1 MADTQTRKADHLR
14 ICLEEDVQFR
24 KNTNGFDRYRFL
36 HTCLPELDYNEIDLS
51 TTFLGKTL
59 GSPFLI
65 SSMTGG
71 TEQAKIINYR
81 LAEAAQTYKLAMG
94 VGSQRIAVEKPEVT
108 DTFAVRNIAPD
119 IPLFANLGA
128 VQLNYTYGIDECL
141 RAVDILEADA
151 LIFHLNPLQECI
163 QTNGDKNFKGLL
175 DKIEKICSKI
185 PVPVIAKEVGNG
197 ISPQMAQYLVNAGIS
212 AIDVAGAGGTSWAKV
227 ESERA
232 NNAMQ
237 RQLGRTFADWGIP
250 TAECLVGIRNLYPK
264 LPAIASGGL
273 RNGLDGAKAIA
284 LGADL
289 VGLAF
294 PFLQAASDSPEA
306 IDNLVQLL
314 QAELKTVLFCTGNG
328 TIAELKQSNTLQNDH
343 K

>member
-1 MADTQTRKADHLR
+1 
-14 ICLEEDVQFR
+14 
-24 KNTNGFDRYRFL
+24 
-36 HTCLPELDYNEIDLS
+36 
-51 TTFLGKTL
+51 
-59 GSPFLI
+59 
-65 SSMTGG
+65 
-71 TEQAKIINYR
+71 
-81 LAEAAQTYKLAMG
+81 
-94 VGSQRIAVEKPEVT
+94 
-108 DTFAVRNIAPD
+108 
-119 IPLFANLGA
+119 
-128 VQLNYTYGIDECL
+128 
-141 RAVDILEADA
+141 
-151 LIFHLNPLQECI
+151 
-163 QTNGDKNFKGLL
+163 
-175 DKIEKICSKI
+175 
-185 PVPVIAKEVGNG
+185 
-197 ISPQMAQYLVNAGIS
+197 
-212 AIDVAGAGGTSWAKV
+212 
-227 ESERA
+227 
-232 NNAMQ
+232 MQ

-328 TIAELKQSNTLQNDH
+328 TIAELKQSNALQNDH